1 MTKCVAVS
9 ETPELEERSF
19 SVHSNL
25 IWELIFKQH
34 HSTTSAL
41 QELIQNAYDA
51 KASNVWLTISSD
63 GFECRDDGNGFSNK
77 AEITE
82 WFEVFG
88 APRDSESDHKFGRF
102 RMGRGQIM
110 GLASTEW
117 RSAEFQ
123 MSVDAKNKGLDY
135 VLRHGLPS
143 QKGCTITGAWYKKI
157 DLDKKTWRN
166 ETELEDLI
174 SSLSN
179 SVRYIFSMNVFLNG
193 QLISTRPED
202 IDWTIETD
210 EFYFLRNDR
219 LSYSGRQSVSIYN
232 LGVFIDSF
240 EGMRD
245 NGIVVTKKHLKL
257 NLTRSKVQPD
267 CPILNAIR
275 ERLRQRKHSISQSK
289 KYRPEE
295 ARTIFLRFLD
305 NDYSLEDIK
314 GAKLISDLHERNFIS
329 LDDLSNRQFTIPYGA
344 EPSQADLVD
353 QIGKFFVINIHC
365 LPFVENELTRKSE
378 MPLFESVTKESK
390 SLGDKIGENHFNFN
404 SIIETIDTEKILL
417 TDEQLTGHEKVI
429 LSAINSVKLK
439 GQRKCVLG
447 ISSTA
452 NGWTDGHSFIAIDRN
467 WLKSIGTGLEM
478 VMQLTH
484 LLLHE
489 YAHKVNKT
497 EDHDGAFYK
506 SFHDTSRKIQ
516 FYIMAN
522 FLRAYDTKLAASG
535 LKTTEKMKRAIQ
547 VVRRGGK
554 TKISGDFSQRDKLD
568 AD

>member
-1 MTKCVAVS
+1 MTYFVAAS
-9 ETPELEERSF
+9 ETLELEERTF
-19 SVHSNL
+19 SVHTNL

-34 HSTTSAL
+34 HSLTSAL

-51 KASNVWLTISSD
+51 NASNVWLTISSD
-63 GFECRDDGNGFSNK
+63 GFECRDDGNGFTNK

-88 APRDSESDHKFGRF
+88 SPRNSENDNKFGRF

-135 VLRHGLPS
+135 VLRQGLPS
-143 QKGCTITGAWYKKI
+143 QKGCTITGAWYSEI
-157 DLDKKTWRN
+157 DLDAKTWRE

-174 SSLSN
+174 SSLSR

-202 IDWTIETD
+202 IDWTIETED
-210 EFYFLRNDR
+210 FYFLREND
-219 LSYSGRQSVSIYN
+219 LPYTGRQSVCIYN
-232 LGVFIDSF
+232 LGVFIDRF

-245 NGIVVTKKHLKL
+245 NGIVITKKHLKL

-267 CPILNAIR
+267 CPVLNAIR
-275 ERLRQRKHSISQSK
+275 ERLRQRKYSISQSK
-289 KYRPEE
+289 KFRPEE
-295 ARTIFLRFLD
+295 AQTIFLRFID
-305 NDYSLEDIK
+305 KDYSLADIK
-314 GAKLISDLHERNFIS
+314 GAKLISDLHERNFVS
-329 LDDLSNRQFTIPYGA
+329 LDDLGNMPFTIPYGA
-344 EPSQADLVD
+344 QPSQSDLID
-353 QIGKFFVINIHC
+353 QIGKYFVINIRC
-365 LPFVENELTRKSE
+365 LPFVLNELTGKTE
-378 MPLFESVTKESK
+378 MPLFRNVTKEK
-390 SLGDKIGENHFNFN
+390 KVLGEAIQNNYFSFK
-404 SIIETIDTEKILL
+404 SIIETIDNEKILL
-417 TDEQLTGHEKVI
+417 TDEQLTQHERII
-429 LSAINSVKLK
+429 LAAINSVNFE

-447 ISSTA
+447 ISSNA

-489 YAHKVNKT
+489 YAHSVKQT
-497 EDHDGAFYK
+497 EDHNGAFYK
-506 SFHDTSRKIQ
+506 NFHDSSRTRQ
-516 FYIMAN
+516 FFILAN
-522 FLRAYDTKLAASG
+522 FLRAYDAKLAASG
-535 LKTTEKMKRAIQ
+535 LKTTEKMKLAIQ
-547 VVRRGGK
+547 AVRRGGK
-554 TKISGDFSQRDKLD
+554 TKISGDLSRRDN
-568 AD
+568 